1 MIYTYSIGTYFPEGK
16 LDTSVVHKTIAAS
29 SIAGALVGI
38 HTDGDDLKVEFQAAI
53 SDPDKELLDGLIEA
67 APNSMGLLLKA
78 KEKKYVVIDN
88 RTSEL
93 IGEGF
98 TYDGKIF
105 SLSRQAQS
113 NMLGV
118 RAAIA
123 DYRAAGTLAAF
134 EAAFF
139 PLKFNTLDD
148 DDSTGLATVN
158 DFLAFYDTAMGT
170 VRAYL
175 DGGTALK
182 AAIRSAVDIAGV
194 DAVVDNR

>member
-1 MIYTYSIGTYFPEGK
+1 MIIVAKKNSLPLELYAVDEQNIKAYPEEEWLHNPETLKILLNEGK
-16 LDTSVVHKTIAAS
+16 QGHE
-29 SIAGALVGI
+29 
-38 HTDGDDLKVEFQAAI
+38 LKAT
-53 SDPDKELLDGLIEA
+53 DKEVVEMTKEEKDGVTPLSE
-67 APNSMGLLLKA
+67 LKD
-78 KEKKYVVIDN
+78 KRYVEIDN
-88 RTSEL
+88 RTTEL
-93 IGEGF
+93 IGGGF
-98 TYDGKIF
+98 TYLGKVF

-123 DYRAAGTLAAF
+123 DYRASGSLAGF

-148 DDSTGLATVN
+148 TDSTSLDKMD

-182 AAIRSAVDIAGV
+182 TTIRAAVDKAGV
-194 DAVVDNR
+194 DAVVDER